1 MSEDRNDLLKAV
13 HYFSMEKY
21 VSIFVMI
28 MIVLLIGVNILRVYK
43 DYILVHRSETKGFY
57 DIENNLYN
65 SGTIT
70 LLIEEEDEY
79 PMVEIILNGEFIY
92 EFGKNKQ
99 ATINVTDGDVV
110 QINGSM
116 YTNNIAVSIQ
126 SISPNTINYF
136 NNKQILVKQNIST
149 IAIIKM

>member
-1 MSEDRNDLLKAV
+1 
-13 HYFSMEKY
+13 
-21 VSIFVMI
+21 
-28 MIVLLIGVNILRVYK
+28 MIVLLIGLNILRVYK
-43 DYILVHRSETKGFY
+43 DYIIVHRSETKDFY
-57 DIENNLYN
+57 DIESNLYT

-126 SISPNTINYF
+126 GISPNTINYF

-149 IAIIKM
+149 IAVIKM